1 MITLRIRSVMW
12 FATGML
18 LAVALVWTSVAWRA
32 YALPGPSESTSVMV
46 DPERILDT
54 RDPVNLGLDGPFVSP
69 VSQKLQ
75 VTGLVPTAT
84 GPKIVV
90 PAGATGVLLN
100 VTAVGT
106 TANGF
111 ISVRPGDA
119 AGAPSTSSLNITAGV
134 TVPNAV
140 QVALPTSGANAG
152 MIDITF
158 DALGVAGPTT
168 DILIDVVGY
177 TTSEGLQDLV
187 ASQPIAR
194 SAREGDVGTLPDNDG
209 SIVLTVTIDVPVA
222 GLLQIVGSSL
232 IDIPVT
238 AGEYRCWLSEGAGS
252 VPEDGALADT
262 NRDVDLLAGVENSFC
277 STNGGL
283 AVAAGNHVINLVLAA
298 PAAAASVFDDA
309 TLDVLFIAGGSIT
322 ATGTESGSGDS
333 DD

>member
-46 DPERILDT
+46 EPERILDT

-69 VSQKLQ
+69 VSQQLQ

-140 QVALPTSGANAG
+140 QVELPTSGANAG

-177 TTSEGLQDLV
+177 MTSEGLQDLV
-187 ASQPIAR
+187 ASQPIAK
-194 SAREGDVGTLPDNDG
+194 SASEGGVGFLPDNSG
-209 SIVLTVTIDVPVA
+209 SIVLTVTIDVPVD
-222 GLLQIVGSSL
+222 GLLQIVGSALADDSAAFGRYSCKL
-232 IDIPVT
+232 T
-238 AGEYRCWLSEGAGS
+238 EGAGTTTPS
-252 VPEDGALADT
+252 GSLAAATRTVELVPL
-262 NRDVDLLAGVENSFC
+262 ENGYC

-283 AVAAGNHVINLVLAA
+283 AVAAGNHVINLVLTA
-298 PAAAASVFDDA
+298 PGPLAEYEGAN
-309 TLDVLFIAGGSIT
+309 LDVLFIAGGSIT
-322 ATGTESGSGDS
+322 AT
-333 DD
+333 